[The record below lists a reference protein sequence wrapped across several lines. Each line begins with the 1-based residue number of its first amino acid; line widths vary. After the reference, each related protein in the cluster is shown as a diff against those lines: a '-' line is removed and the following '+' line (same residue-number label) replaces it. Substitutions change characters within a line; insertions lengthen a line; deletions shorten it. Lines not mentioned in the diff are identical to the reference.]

1 MVFSGYMIIPCYGC
15 TSVDVIGPLLLAPLD
30 CFMFLLLLK
39 LYFDKCTN
47 KMPQHTLTNATDA
60 FAHLS
65 VYFSPISWT
74 YLYCEPL
81 YLWYLSNFLT
91 MNHGKKYIYTCNP
104 GCTCARVRAHTH
116 TLLHSEASS
125 QKSDYFYCYSDVFI
139 LVYFHLKR

>member
-30 CFMFLLLLK
+30 CFMFLLPWK

-47 KMPQHTLTNATDA
+47 NMPQHTLTNATGA

-65 VYFSPISWT
+65 VYVSPISWA

-104 GCTCARVRAHTH
+104 GCTCACAQTHTH
-116 TLLHSEASS
+116 THIHTHIPSYTLKPVHRRAIT
-125 QKSDYFYCYSDVFI
+125 FI
-139 LVYFHLKR
+139 VILMFLF